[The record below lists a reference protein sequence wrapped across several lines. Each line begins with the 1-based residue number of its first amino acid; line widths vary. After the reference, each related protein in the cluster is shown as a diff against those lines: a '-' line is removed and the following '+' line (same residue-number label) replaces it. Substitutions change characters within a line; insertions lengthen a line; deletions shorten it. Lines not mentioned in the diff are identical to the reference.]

1 MWNRPSEWNPAVDL
15 VCDVMDSLTLTR
27 QRVFSK
33 LHLRKMTLLPF
44 KASVVFLR
52 CWTVKTNFNCWCLLY
67 RSAASSARWT
77 APSWRHWSRWECT
90 KSTTFFMLRCKQALN
105 CRAWKHVYS
114 FDSRWGHENIK
125 QDSSDS
131 SAFLSDDVP
140 EVNVQF
146 VCRVSLFDYQAMCK
160 NSHHHASSARRLL
173 SVSLCTTHLCY
184 SQIQDQWHQWRK

>member
-1 MWNRPSEWNPAVDL
+1 M
-15 VCDVMDSLTLTR
+15 
-27 QRVFSK
+27 
-33 LHLRKMTLLPF
+33 
-44 KASVVFLR
+44 
-52 CWTVKTNFNCWCLLY
+52 
-67 RSAASSARWT
+67 
-77 APSWRHWSRWECT
+77 
-90 KSTTFFMLRCKQALN
+90 
-105 CRAWKHVYS
+105 
-114 FDSRWGHENIK
+114 K

-184 SQIQDQWHQWRK
+184 SQIQDQLHQWRK